1 MTTPSTPLPIRITIL
16 DKEYKIA
23 CPSGE
28 QPALLASAEYL
39 DGKMREVRDG
49 GRVIG
54 SERIAVIT
62 ALNIAHELLNN
73 GANNGVEQGV
83 SPRLKNLEKKISQA
97 LEKARQLEI

>member
-1 MTTPSTPLPIRITIL
+1 MSNALPIQISIL

-49 GRVIG
+49 GKIIG

-62 ALNIAHELLNN
+62 ALNIAHELLNASKN
-73 GANNGVEQGV
+73 QDIDEEL
-83 SPRLKNLEKKISQA
+83 SPRLKNLENKISQA

>member
-1 MTTPSTPLPIRITIL
+1 MSNALPINITIM

-28 QPALLASAEYL
+28 QTALLSSAEYL
-39 DGKMREVRDG
+39 DGKMREVRDSG
-49 GRVIG
+49 SIIG

-62 ALNIAHELLNN
+62 ALNIAHELLNSSRQKEEISN
-73 GANNGVEQGV
+73 YLP
-83 SPRLKNLEKKISQA
+83 PRLKNLENKISEA

>member
-1 MTTPSTPLPIRITIL
+1 MSKPLAINISIL

-39 DGKMREVRDG
+39 DSKMREVRDSG
-49 GRVIG
+49 SIIG

-62 ALNIAHELLNN
+62 ALNIAHELLNSSQ
-73 GANNGVEQGV
+73 QGDKLDQSL
-83 SPRLKNLEKKISQA
+83 SPRLKNLENKISEA
-97 LEKARQLEI
+97 LQKARQLEI